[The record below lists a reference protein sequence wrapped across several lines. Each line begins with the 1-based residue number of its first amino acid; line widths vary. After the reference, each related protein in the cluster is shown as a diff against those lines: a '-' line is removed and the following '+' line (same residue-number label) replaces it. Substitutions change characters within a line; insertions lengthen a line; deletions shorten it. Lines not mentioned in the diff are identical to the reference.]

1 MREKNRS
8 RRRALAALAAGVAV
22 AVGAGCAEDG
32 GPSFFIRAAMA
43 PLPMGTT
50 CGLPI
55 DPLGLRVTEGR
66 LDVTLR
72 NSYDLTPMLQNQL
85 LERADMTS
93 ARIESNHIQVEGY
106 EIELHDLSPTGS
118 IIGGQAFSVYQS
130 SVVPA
135 GMGGQPS
142 FNVVTVQVIPPT
154 IVQLLLAGGARVE
167 RGGRVVDLPPV
178 CEIDAS
184 RVTANCPVPRY
195 TSNDVRVIVRM
206 RAFGRTLGDVPVQTP
221 YFDFPV
227 TVCCHCLIRF
237 PPEANAVETGGGMGM
252 PPQVPDCNAGA
263 PILDQSSCTP
273 GQDFPLDCRSC
284 AQSDPAACQPPG
296 FTRDPSMG
304 ICPQF

>member
-1 MREKNRS
+1 MRENNRS
-8 RRRALAALAAGVAV
+8 RRRALAALVAGVAV
-22 AVGAGCAEDG
+22 AAGSGCAEDG

-55 DPLGLRVTEGR
+55 DPNGLRVTEGR

-85 LERADMTS
+85 LERADPTS

-106 EIELHDLSPTGS
+106 EIELRDLSPLGS

-130 SVVPA
+130 SVVPV
-135 GMGGQPS
+135 GMGGQAA

-167 RGGRVVDLPPV
+167 RGGAAVTLPPV
-178 CEIDAS
+178 CEIDTTN
-184 RVTANCPVPRY
+184 VTPDCPVPRY
-195 TSNDVRVIVRM
+195 RSNDVRVIVRM
-206 RAFGRTLGDVPVQTP
+206 RAFGRTVGDVPVQTP

-237 PPEANAVETGGGMGM
+237 PPEANTPETGTGTEA
-252 PPQVPDCNAGA
+252 PRQVPDCNNGA
-263 PILDQSSCTP
+263 AILDQSSCTP
-273 GQDFPLDCRSC
+273 GQDFPLDCRTC
-284 AQSDPAACQPPG
+284 AQLNPAACQPPG
-296 FTRDPSMG
+296 YSRNPAMAN
-304 ICPQF
+304 CPF